1 MVMRVLNYLSYSPDE
16 VKYEETS
23 DEVVTVPDQ
32 SFTVRELLENFTSN
46 IPPSLNMYEDEG
58 LFDENDEFGYDPI
71 GDRNL
76 DLVDLQQLRAEID
89 ERIARQTAKLT
100 QGEEEFATKEGIIS
114 KVPSGKSSDSEQNLE
129 EDTPS

>member
-1 MVMRVLNYLSYSPDE
+1 MKVLSYLSYSPDL

-32 SFTVRELLENFTSN
+32 SYTVRELLENFTSN

-71 GDRNL
+71 GDRDL
-76 DLVDLQQLRAEID
+76 DLVDLQQLRKEID
-89 ERIARQTAKLT
+89 ERIARQTAALT
-100 QGEEEFATKEGIIS
+100 RKEKEVAKQEEVLSSDASGE
-114 KVPSGKSSDSEQNLE
+114 SSDSGQDLE
-129 EDTPS
+129 RDSPS

>member
-1 MVMRVLNYLSYSPDE
+1 MKVLNYLSYSPDE

-23 DEVVTVPDQ
+23 DEILTVPDQ
-32 SFTVRELLENFTSN
+32 SYTVRELLENFTSN

-71 GDRNL
+71 GDRDL

-89 ERIARQTAKLT
+89 ERIARQTAALT
-100 QGEEEFATKEGIIS
+100 RKEEKTAKKEGIL
-114 KVPSGKSSDSEQNLE
+114 PSDASGEPSDSDQDLE
-129 EDTPS
+129 GDSPS

>member
-1 MVMRVLNYLSYSPDE
+1 MRVLNYLSYSPDK

-46 IPPSLNMYEDEG
+46 IPPSLNLYEDEG

-71 GDRNL
+71 GDRDL
-76 DLVDLQQLRAEID
+76 DLVDLQQLRVEND
-89 ERIARQTAKLT
+89 ERIASQTSELT
-100 QGEEEFATKEGIIS
+100 QKEKESAKKEGIIPEIS
-114 KVPSGKSSDSEQNLE
+114 SGESSDSGQDLE
-129 EDTPS
+129 

>member
-1 MVMRVLNYLSYSPDE
+1 MRVLNYLSYSPDE

-23 DEVVTVPDQ
+23 DEVITVPDQ

-58 LFDENDEFGYDPI
+58 LFNENDEFDYDPI

-89 ERIARQTAKLT
+89 ERIARQTAELT
-100 QGEEEFATKEGIIS
+100 QREEESATKEGIIS
-114 KVPSGKSSDSEQNLE
+114 EDPSGKSSDSEQNLE

>member
-1 MVMRVLNYLSYSPDE
+1 MRVLNYLSYSPDA

-32 SFTVRELLENFTSN
+32 SFTIRELLENFTSN

-58 LFDENDEFGYDPI
+58 FFNEDDEFGYDPI
-71 GDRNL
+71 GDRDL

-89 ERIARQTAKLT
+89 ERIARQTAALT
-100 QGEEEFATKEGIIS
+100 RKEEEAAKKEGILS
-114 KVPSGKSSDSEQNLE
+114 EVSSGESSNSGQNLE
-129 EDTPS
+129 GDLPG

>member
-1 MVMRVLNYLSYSPDE
+1 MRVLNYLSYSSDA

-32 SFTVRELLENFTSN
+32 SYTVRELLENFTSN
-46 IPPSLNMYEDEG
+46 IPPSVSMYEDEG

-71 GDRNL
+71 GDRDL

-89 ERIARQTAKLT
+89 ERIARQTAALT
-100 QGEEEFATKEGIIS
+100 RKEEEAAKKKGIIS
-114 KVPSGKSSDSEQNLE
+114 SDASGESSNSDQDLDEDSPS
-129 EDTPS
+129 

>member
-1 MVMRVLNYLSYSPDE
+1 MRVLNYLSYSPDE

-23 DEVVTVPDQ
+23 DEVVTIPDQ
-32 SFTVRELLENFTSN
+32 SYTVRELLENFTSN

-71 GDRNL
+71 GDRDL

-89 ERIARQTAKLT
+89 ERIARQTAALT
-100 QGEEEFATKEGIIS
+100 RKEKEAAKKEGI
-114 KVPSGKSSDSEQNLE
+114 VSSDASGEPFDSGQDLE
-129 EDTPS
+129 GDSPS

>member
-1 MVMRVLNYLSYSPDE
+1 MKVLSYLSYSPDE

-32 SFTVRELLENFTSN
+32 SYTVRELLENFTSN
-46 IPPSLNMYEDEG
+46 IPPSLNMYEDQG

-71 GDRNL
+71 GDRDL

-89 ERIARQTAKLT
+89 ERIAIQTAALT
-100 QGEEEFATKEGIIS
+100 QKEKDVARKERVLSEVSSGESSNSGQDFEGDL
-114 KVPSGKSSDSEQNLE
+114 PS
-129 EDTPS
+129 

>member
-1 MVMRVLNYLSYSPDE
+1 MRVLNYLSYSPDE

-46 IPPSLNMYEDEG
+46 IPPSLSMYEDEG

-89 ERIARQTAKLT
+89 ERIARQTAELT
-100 QGEEEFATKEGIIS
+100 QKEKEPAKKEGI
-114 KVPSGKSSDSEQNLE
+114 VPPDASGEPSDSGQDLE
-129 EDTPS
+129 GDSPS

>member
-1 MVMRVLNYLSYSPDE
+1 MRVLNYLSYSPDA

-32 SFTVRELLENFTSN
+32 SYTIRELLENFTSN

-71 GDRNL
+71 GDRDL
-76 DLVDLQQLRAEID
+76 DLVDLQQLRAKID
-89 ERIARQTAKLT
+89 ERIARQTAVLT
-100 QGEEEFATKEGIIS
+100 RKEEEAAKKKGDIS
-114 KVPSGKSSDSEQNLE
+114 SGASGESSNSDQDLDGDSPS
-129 EDTPS
+129 

>member
-1 MVMRVLNYLSYSPDE
+1 MRVLNYLSYSPDE

-32 SFTVRELLENFTSN
+32 SYTVRELLENFTSN
-46 IPPSLNMYEDEG
+46 IPPSLNIYEDDG

-71 GDRNL
+71 GDRDL

-89 ERIARQTAKLT
+89 ERIARQIAELT
-100 QGEEEFATKEGIIS
+100 QKEKRTEEKEGIIS
-114 KVPSGKSSDSEQNLE
+114 SDASGEPSDSGQDLK
-129 EDTPS
+129 EDSPS

>member
-1 MVMRVLNYLSYSPDE
+1 MRVLNYLSYSPDE

-23 DEVVTVPDQ
+23 DEVITVPDQ

-58 LFDENDEFGYDPI
+58 LFNENDEFGYDPI

-89 ERIARQTAKLT
+89 ERIARQTAQLT
-100 QGEEEFATKEGIIS
+100 QREEEFATKEGIIS
-114 KVPSGKSSDSEQNLE
+114 EVPSGESSDSEQNLE

>member
-1 MVMRVLNYLSYSPDE
+1 MRVLNYLSYSPDE

-32 SFTVRELLENFTSN
+32 SYTVRELLENFTSN
-46 IPPSLNMYEDEG
+46 IPPSLNMYEDQG

-71 GDRNL
+71 GDRDL

-89 ERIARQTAKLT
+89 ERIARQTAALT
-100 QGEEEFATKEGIIS
+100 RKEKEAAKKEG
-114 KVPSGKSSDSEQNLE
+114 VVLEAASGESSDSGQDFEGNS
-129 EDTPS
+129 PS

>member
-1 MVMRVLNYLSYSPDE
+1 MRVLNYLSYSPDE

-58 LFDENDEFGYDPI
+58 LFDENDEFGYDPV
-71 GDRNL
+71 GDRDL
-76 DLVDLQQLRAEID
+76 DLVDLQRLRAEID
-89 ERIARQTAKLT
+89 ERIARQTAAFAQEEKGAAT
-100 QGEEEFATKEGIIS
+100 QEGIVS
-114 KVPSGKSSDSEQNLE
+114 PDASGESSDSGQ
-129 EDTPS
+129 DFKGDSPS

>member
-1 MVMRVLNYLSYSPDE
+1 MRVLNYLSYSPDA

-32 SFTVRELLENFTSN
+32 SYTVRQLLENFTSN

-71 GDRNL
+71 GDRDL
-76 DLVDLQQLRAEID
+76 DLVDLQQLRAKID
-89 ERIARQTAKLT
+89 ERIASQTAALT
-100 QGEEEFATKEGIIS
+100 RKEEEAAKKEGIIS
-114 KVPSGKSSDSEQNLE
+114 SGTSGNPSDSGQDFEGDL
-129 EDTPS
+129 PS

>member
-1 MVMRVLNYLSYSPDE
+1 MRVLNYLSYSPDE

-32 SFTVRELLENFTSN
+32 SYTVRELLESFTSN
-46 IPPSLNMYEDEG
+46 IPPSVNMYEDQG

-71 GDRNL
+71 GDRDL

-89 ERIARQTAKLT
+89 ERIARQTAELT
-100 QGEEEFATKEGIIS
+100 QKEKRAAEKEGILPQ
-114 KVPSGKSSDSEQNLE
+114 VTTGESSDSGQDLE
-129 EDTPS
+129 GDLPG